1 MLMPLHSPNDTVETL
16 IQRGLRHAGVLLD
29 KLLKQNGD
37 YQDSRVDVDTF
48 LSWLMEDYPDWSA
61 ELAKSGSAELFGHRL
76 GRFLLLAQRRD
87 ELSGHL
93 AQAKCKPKE
102 RDVDALGKRRNVR
115 EAIQRALPRWSG
127 ETVEDAINDA
137 AILLTS
143 SRSFNAVGGCAVK
156 HAPQV
161 QRYMVPELSPMLQTV
176 RQLAPTEQR
185 DTCFL
190 VARNGAPQSL
200 QEYIHEQFVV
210 VVPLA
215 AKSDASWIF
224 HCQDSRAT
232 YRELVVEDGDGPIS
246 MPLMVGLE
254 RGLILFDYEALRER
268 LFDRLRAE
276 LPIMYV
282 SSEATVLATHP
293 FQPFAFADNFYS
305 EVTNVQMGWES
316 DVDHGMSFEQR
327 VDSLRRDRLPR
338 HVYVNRFLEDLTHF
352 PVSSSAALAHRLSA
366 LSGQQQL
373 SMTDG
378 SEQ

>member
-16 IQRGLRHAGVLLD
+16 IQSGLRHAVALLD
-29 KLLKQNGD
+29 ELLNQNGD
-37 YQDSRVDVDTF
+37 YQNSRVDVDTF
-48 LSWLMEDYPDWSA
+48 LSWLMEDHPDWSA
-61 ELAKSGSAELFGHRL
+61 ELAKSGSTELFGHRL

-87 ELSGHL
+87 ELSGYL
-93 AQAKCKPKE
+93 AQAECKPKD

-115 EAIQRALPRWSG
+115 AAIQRALPRWSE

-176 RQLAPTEQR
+176 RQLAPTAQR

-190 VARNGAPQSL
+190 VARNDAPQSL
-200 QEYIHEQFVV
+200 QEYMHEQVAV
-210 VVPLA
+210 VVPLE

-224 HCQDSRAT
+224 HCQDGRPI
-232 YRELVVEDGDGPIS
+232 YRELVVEYDDGTIAI
-246 MPLMVGLE
+246 PLMVGLE
-254 RGLILFDYEALRER
+254 RGRILFDYEALRER
-268 LFDRLRAE
+268 VFARLRAQ

-282 SSEATVLATHP
+282 SSVATVLATHP
-293 FQPFAFADNFYS
+293 FQPFAFAANFYA
-305 EVTNVQMGWES
+305 EVTNFQMGWES
-316 DVDHGMSFEQR
+316 DVNHGMSFEQR

-338 HVYVNRFLEDLTHF
+338 HVYVNRLLEDLTHSPF
-352 PVSSSAALAHRLSA
+352 SSRAALTHPHS
-366 LSGQQQL
+366 QVK
-373 SMTDG
+373 
-378 SEQ
+378 EP